1 MNDRIDYRGHT
12 VVRALLRGE
21 HAAQVYRGRR
31 RIGKERF
38 TGPSAQAVL
47 DEAKTS
53 IDTTWRETLARRRW
67 VDMGSEQPYQVGT
80 AEEYAAF
87 FEAEMLPESHRAMLV
102 GHAAAPGR
110 TLSAGAIARC
120 AGWHDFSAANLQYG
134 LLGARVADYLEL
146 KLRRREDGSEVSTC
160 AIATSA
166 DPSWSTA
173 NGTFRWVMHEEVADA
188 LRLCNMLGLP
198 PTRR

>member
-31 RIGKERF
+31 RIGTERF

-47 DEAKTS
+47 DEAKAS
-53 IDTTWRETLARRRW
+53 IDATWRETLERRRW
-67 VDMGSEQPYQVGT
+67 IDLGSEQPYQVGT

-87 FEAEMLPESHRAMLV
+87 FEAEMLPESHRAMLA

-110 TLSAGAIARC
+110 TLSASAIALC
-120 AGWHDFSAANLQYG
+120 AGWDDFSAANLQYG
-134 LLGARVADYLEL
+134 LLGARIANNLQL
-146 KLRRREDGSEVSTC
+146 KVRRREDGSEVSTC

-166 DPSWSTA
+166 DSGWSTA

-198 PTRR
+198 PARR